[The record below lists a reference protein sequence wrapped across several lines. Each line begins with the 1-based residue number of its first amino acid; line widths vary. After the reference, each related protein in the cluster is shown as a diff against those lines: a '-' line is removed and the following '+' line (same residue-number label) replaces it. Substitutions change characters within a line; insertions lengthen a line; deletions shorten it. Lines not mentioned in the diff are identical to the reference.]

1 MKRTLCFLLS
11 LATTGL
17 LARESVNFVS
27 QPLTAG
33 RASLAGDGYILSRTL
48 GEAAF
53 SPELR
58 FPVQLIYDSSSDK
71 GGLFGY
77 GWRSPQLESSVVPD
91 RNTVV
96 WVTPWGE
103 KIQFTAKSAIDKKS
117 LFSFFA
123 PKIKGRGYFTPYGD
137 WEADTPAG
145 GDAAASS
152 GDWAFTGK
160 LKYEA
165 GSSLTGK
172 HGWYLSPPRRDGL
185 WTFHIP
191 TADNLSLS
199 RRTGA
204 RRWR

>member
-17 LARESVNFVS
+17 LAREPVNFVS

-33 RASLAGDGYILSRTL
+33 RASLTGDGYILSRTL

-58 FPVQLIYDSSSDK
+58 LPVQLIYDSSSDK
-71 GGLFGY
+71 SGLFGY
-77 GWRSPQLESSVVPD
+77 GWRSPQLESSVVPE
-91 RNTVV
+91 RNAVV

-123 PKIKGRGYFTPYGD
+123 SKIKGRGYFTPYGD

-152 GDWAFTGK
+152 GDWIFTGK
-160 LKYEA
+160 LKYEGWKFTYRKA
-165 GSSLTGK
+165 RLAAVSAPSGRSLAFSYT
-172 HGWYLSPPRRDGL
+172 DGGHL
-185 WTFHIP
+185 
-191 TADNLSLS
+191 ASVAQDGCVS
-199 RRTGA
+199 
-204 RRWR
+204 